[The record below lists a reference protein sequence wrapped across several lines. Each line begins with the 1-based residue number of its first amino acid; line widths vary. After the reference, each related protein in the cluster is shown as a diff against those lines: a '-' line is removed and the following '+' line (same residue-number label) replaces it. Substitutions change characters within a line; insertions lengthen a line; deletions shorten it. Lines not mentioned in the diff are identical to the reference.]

1 MNAINVDV
9 AIIGGGPAG
18 LACALEAG
26 KRGISCIVVEKG
38 GITDA
43 IRRFPAMMTFFST
56 PELLELDDIPF
67 TSTNF
72 RPSRAEV
79 LRYYAKVAAYRE
91 VNLMLY
97 TTAERALRLPDGGF
111 NLLTSK
117 GEITAKA
124 VVIATGYFGQ
134 PNMLNVKGE
143 DLPHVTHYYTEPFG
157 YTGTKV
163 AVVGGRNSAAETAL
177 ELYRHGAEVTLIHRG
192 DAPGKSVKYW
202 VKPDLENRLKNGEIR
217 PMFNTVIEEIRP
229 DSLSVRNT
237 TTDETAEIPAD
248 FVVLHTGYRPDV
260 TLLERCGVEYD
271 PRTLVPAI
279 NPETYETSAA
289 GIYVAGSVMCG
300 CESYNIFI
308 ENGRMHARPIIE
320 SIAAKYLK

>member
-1 MNAINVDV
+1 MVKEVDV

-26 KRGISCIVVEKG
+26 KRGISCVIVEKG
-38 GITDA
+38 GITDS

-67 TSTNF
+67 TTTNF
-72 RPSRAEV
+72 RPTRAEV
-79 LRYYAKVAAYRE
+79 LRYYAKVAEYRK
-91 VNLMLY
+91 VNMMLY
-97 TTAERALRLPDGGF
+97 TTAEHAVRQPDGRF
-111 NLLTSK
+111 RLTTSK

-124 VVIATGYFGQ
+124 VIIATGYFDQ
-134 PNMLNVKGE
+134 PNMLNVPGE
-143 DLPHVTHYYTEPFG
+143 DLSHVTHYYIEPYG

-163 AVVGGRNSAAETAL
+163 IVVGGRNSAAETAL

-192 DAPGKSVKYW
+192 ESPGKSVKYW

-217 PMFNTVIEEIRP
+217 AMFDTVIEEIQP
-229 DSLSVRNT
+229 DNLLIRNT
-237 TTDETAEIPAD
+237 RTNERAEIAAD

-260 TLLERCGVEYD
+260 TLLDRCSVEYD
-271 PRTLVPAI
+271 KRTLIPEI
-279 NPETYETSAA
+279 NAETYETSMA

-308 ENGRMHARPIIE
+308 ENGRLHARPIIE
-320 SIAAKYLK
+320 SIAAKYL

>member
-1 MNAINVDV
+1 MTVSDVDV

-26 KRGISCIVVEKG
+26 KHGMSCIVVEKG

-56 PELLELDDIPF
+56 PELLELDEIPF
-67 TSTNF
+67 TTTNF
-72 RPSRAEV
+72 RPTRAEV
-79 LRYYAKVAAYRE
+79 LRYYAKVAEYRR
-91 VNLMLY
+91 VNMMLY
-97 TTAERALRLPDGGF
+97 TTAERAVRQPDGRF
-111 NLLTSK
+111 RLITSK

-124 VVIATGYFGQ
+124 VIIATGYFDQ
-134 PNMLNVKGE
+134 PNMLNVAGE
-143 DLPHVTHYYTEPFG
+143 DLPHVTHYYVEPYG

-177 ELYRHGAEVTLIHRG
+177 ELYRHGADVTLIHRG
-192 DAPGKSVKYW
+192 DSPGKSVKYW

-217 PMFNTVIEEIRP
+217 AMFNTVIEEIRP
-229 DSLSVRNT
+229 ENLLIRNT
-237 TTDETAEIPAD
+237 GTNERAEIAAD

-271 PRTLVPAI
+271 KRTLIPEI
-279 NPETYETSAA
+279 NAETYETSMA

-308 ENGRMHARPIIE
+308 ENGRLHARPIIE
-320 SIAAKYLK
+320 SIAAKYL